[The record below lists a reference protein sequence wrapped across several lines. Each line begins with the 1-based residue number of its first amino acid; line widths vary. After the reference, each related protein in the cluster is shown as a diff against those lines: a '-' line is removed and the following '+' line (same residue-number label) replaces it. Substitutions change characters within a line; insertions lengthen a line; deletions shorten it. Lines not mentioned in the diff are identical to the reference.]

1 MISRI
6 SRGLLAVERIALI
19 VLTAAITLL
28 ILLNVVTRS
37 IGQALF
43 WVDEAAIYTMI
54 WAVFIGASMQLR
66 LGSAIA
72 VDLVP
77 LMLPERGRRAL
88 RVVVDLLV
96 LAFALTLVWLAWI
109 WYDPAGLVAAGL
121 DREAFSMATF
131 NFIYQEPTVTIGL
144 PKFLFW
150 LVIPIFAVSLAI
162 HGTANLV
169 ETLRGEPR
177 PSLPELQES

>member
-1 MISRI
+1 M
-6 SRGLLAVERIALI
+6 ERVALI

-37 IGQALF
+37 VGQALF
-43 WVDEAAIYTMI
+43 WVDETAIYTMI

-77 LMLPERGRRAL
+77 VMLGRRGRAAL
-88 RVVVDLLV
+88 RLVVDVIVLL
-96 LAFALTLVWLAWI
+96 FALALVWLAWI
-109 WYDPAGLVAAGL
+109 WYDPAGLAAAGF
-121 DREAFSMATF
+121 DRSALSMTTF
-131 NFIYQEPTVTIGL
+131 NFIYEEPTVTIGA

-150 LVIPIFAVSLAI
+150 LIIPIFAVSLTI
-162 HGTANLV
+162 HAAANLV
-169 ETLRGEPR
+169 ETLKGEAR
-177 PSLPELQES
+177 PSLPGLVEG